1 MTISPTDRLAA
12 RGRSHT
18 QLRELLD
25 ARAPILHA
33 HERETLLDAADAL
46 LFDETEAPAKRAA
59 AHALLE
65 QLVDAERW
73 ESRPT
78 GEARAALDGC
88 GDLAITQHDAR

>member
-1 MTISPTDRLAA
+1 MMLSPTDRLAA

-33 HERETLLDAADAL
+33 RERETLLDAADAL
-46 LFDETEAPAKRAA
+46 LFDEAGSADKRTA

-65 QLVDAERW
+65 ALVESGRW
-73 ESRPT
+73 ESRPA

-88 GDLAITQHDAR
+88 ADLTVTP